1 MGYRRILYKKKGE
14 NYVSKRHFKRKK
26 IYFVRHDHVL
36 RDIKQEIER
45 WFPIKDGIKEAFGE
59 TEYTTK
65 ANQLKPCY
73 KLDLT
78 GLEIMLYRYRDKT
91 LLKSVSKKKVTKI

>member
-1 MGYRRILYKKKGE
+1 MLAKDILKE
-14 NYVSKRHFKRKK
+14 RKFISSLELAEYLNK
-26 IYFVRHDHVL
+26 RHDHVL

-45 WFPIKDGIKEAFGE
+45 WFPIKDGIKEAFEE

-73 KLDLT
+73 KINLT
-78 GLEIMLYRYRDKT
+78 GIEIMLYRYRDKT

>member
-1 MGYRRILYKKKGE
+1 MLAKDLLKDRKHISSLE
-14 NYVSKRHFKRKK
+14 LAEHFGK
-26 IYFVRHDHVL
+26 RHDHVL

-59 TEYTTK
+59 TFYTTK
-65 ANQLKPCY
+65 VNQIRPCY
-73 KLDLT
+73 QLDLT

-91 LLKSVSKKKVTKI
+91 LLTSVKSRKYKKL

>member
-1 MGYRRILYKKKGE
+1 MLAKDILKE
-14 NYVSKRHFKRKK
+14 RKFISSLELAQYLNK
-26 IYFVRHDHVL
+26 RHDHVL

>member
-1 MGYRRILYKKKGE
+1 MLAKDLLKD
-14 NYVSKRHFKRKK
+14 RKYISSLELAEYLGK
-26 IYFVRHDHVL
+26 RHDHVL

-45 WFPIKDGIKEAFGE
+45 WFPIKDGIKEAFEE

-65 ANQLKPCY
+65 ANQLRPCY
-73 KLDLT
+73 KINLT

-91 LLKSVSKKKVTKI
+91 LLKSVSKKKVKKI

>member
-1 MGYRRILYKKKGE
+1 MLAKDLLKDRKNISSLELAKYLG
-14 NYVSKRHFKRKK
+14 KRHN
-26 IYFVRHDHVL
+26 HVL

-45 WFPIKDGIKEAFGE
+45 WFPIKDGIKEAFEE

-65 ANQLKPCY
+65 ANQLRPCY

-91 LLKSVSKKKVTKI
+91 LLKYVSKKNVKKI

>member
-1 MGYRRILYKKKGE
+1 MLAKDLLKD
-14 NYVSKRHFKRKK
+14 RKYISSLELAEITGK
-26 IYFVRHDHVL
+26 RHDHIL

-45 WFPIKDGIKEAFGE
+45 WFPIKDGINEAFEE

-65 ANQLKPCY
+65 ANQLRPCY
-73 KLDLT
+73 KLNLT

-91 LLKSVSKKKVTKI
+91 LLKSVSKKKVKKI